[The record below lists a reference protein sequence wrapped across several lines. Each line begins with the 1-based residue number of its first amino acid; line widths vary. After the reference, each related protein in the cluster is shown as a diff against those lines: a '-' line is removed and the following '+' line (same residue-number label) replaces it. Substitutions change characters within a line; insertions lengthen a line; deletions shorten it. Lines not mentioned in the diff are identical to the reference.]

1 MKRRYVKLKVKL
13 VLLVVLIYLLGC
25 GALIYQEADKI
36 RWEYSVEARNH
47 EGFVNYLRDIDG
59 GDSSKFIKEVYQ
71 VYSRNVS
78 RVHDGMGFY
87 SMVINRKTDEV
98 FIEDQNFLIIT
109 KQNMEPTDE
118 DFRVLLLEPNFG
130 FEDLSAQWDFMYGGY
145 DNIEIIG
152 SCDETFVYLE
162 ELKWTDTVDK
172 TLHTYT
178 PSKKENIQPGN
189 TVRFEEWAGG
199 NTFDRNYEDVDEVNY
214 WVRSNSVYTQFGDH
228 ELRREMNAKAKEL
241 CEQLYE
247 DYTFGTATAH
257 DLLNEGI
264 FTSYVARVNYI
275 NDEFAI
281 SHVYVFHPV
290 SLAIR
295 ELSGFFFYATI
306 FIFII
311 IAIICFIINKAYAKQ
326 LVYENNRRE
335 LTRGIAHELKTPL
348 AVAKGYI
355 ENWDYLDE
363 NDRKESSK
371 IMIDE
376 IDHMNKMVSDLLELS
391 HLEANKKQLIF
402 ESVDLYFLTNTV
414 LKRMKGTIEER
425 GLNVS
430 DNTDKEKTG
439 QDSGCFIVQADL
451 EMTRTVI
458 VNFISN
464 AVKYADKNID
474 ISLSDNG
481 RKVRFSIIN
490 DGIGINK
497 ENIDKVWDEFYRSD
511 SINTSRIGG
520 NGLGLSISKQIL
532 IMHKAKYGCKSEN
545 SKTEFWFEMRK

>member
-1 MKRRYVKLKVKL
+1 MKRRYFKLKIKL
-13 VLLVVLIYLLGC
+13 ILLVMFIYLVGC
-25 GALIYQEADKI
+25 AVLIYQEADKI
-36 RWEYSVEARNH
+36 RKEYFEEAINH
-47 EGFVNYLRDIDG
+47 DGFDELTYNIYEGYSSGYIKFMYRKYLND
-59 GDSSKFIKEVYQ
+59 
-71 VYSRNVS
+71 VS
-78 RVHDGMGFY
+78 RLNDGMGFY
-87 SMVINRKTDEV
+87 SMIFNRKTGE
-98 FIEDQNFLIIT
+98 ILICDQNFLLIS
-109 KQNMEPTDE
+109 KNNVEQ
-118 DFRVLLLEPNFG
+118 DFRILLLEEDFG
-130 FEDLSAQWDFMYGGY
+130 FDNYGPQWALMNKDYR
-145 DNIEIIG
+145 DVEIMG
-152 SCDETFVYLE
+152 SCDDTFVYLE
-162 ELKWTDTVDK
+162 ELKWTDIK
-172 TLHTYT
+172 GKETYT
-178 PSKKENIQPGN
+178 YIPLNQENGQNGN
-189 TVRFEEWAGG
+189 TIRFEEWIGD
-199 NTFDRNYEDVDEVNY
+199 NEY
-214 WVRSNSVYTQFGDH
+214 WIYANSVYTTHGDH
-228 ELRREMNAKAKEL
+228 QLRKEMNHKAKAL
-241 CEQLYE
+241 CEQFYE
-247 DYTFGTATAH
+247 DYAGGTGSQ
-257 DLLNEGI
+257 NQIKEEGI
-264 FTSYVARVNYI
+264 FTSYLGDFDYI
-275 NDEFAI
+275 DDELAA
-281 SHVYVFHPV
+281 SYVYVFNPV
-290 SLAIR
+290 SLAVR
-295 ELSGFFFYATI
+295 ELSDFLFYATL
-306 FIFII
+306 FILII
-311 IAIICFIINKAYAKQ
+311 IAIICFIVSKAYSKQ
-326 LVYENNRRE
+326 LAYENNRRE

-402 ESVDLYFLTNTV
+402 ESVDLYSLTNTV

-451 EMTRTVI
+451 EMIRTVI

-481 RKVRFSIIN
+481 RKVRFSITN
-490 DGIGINK
+490 DGTGINK

>member
-1 MKRRYVKLKVKL
+1 MKRRYFKLKIKL
-13 VLLVVLIYLLGC
+13 ILMVLMIYLLGC
-25 GALIYQEADKI
+25 GVLIYQEADKI
-36 RWEYSVEARNH
+36 RWEYIEEAQSH
-47 EGFVNYLRDIDG
+47 GGFINYLHDVNG
-59 GDSSKFIKEVYQ
+59 EYNSEFIKEVYRL
-71 VYSRNVS
+71 YSKNVS

-87 SMVINRKTDEV
+87 SMVIDRKTGEV
-98 FIEDQNFLIIT
+98 LIEDQNFLIIT
-109 KQNMEPTDE
+109 KQNMEPSDE
-118 DFRVLLLEPNFG
+118 DFRVLLLESNFG
-130 FEDLSAQWDFMYGGY
+130 FEDFSAQRDFMYGGY

-152 SCDETFVYLE
+152 SCDDTFVYLE
-162 ELKWTDTVDK
+162 ELKWTYMEDNNI
-172 TLHTYT
+172 HTYT
-178 PSKKENIQPGN
+178 PSIQENGQAGK

-199 NTFDRNYEDVDEVNY
+199 NTFNRYYEDIDEVKY
-214 WVRSNSVYTQFGDH
+214 WVRGNSIYTEYGEN
-228 ELRREMNAKAKEL
+228 ELRRDMNAKAKEL
-241 CEQLYE
+241 CEKLYE
-247 DYTFGTATAH
+247 DYTFGTATAR

-275 NDEFAI
+275 NEEMAI
-281 SHVYVFHPV
+281 AHVYVFNPV
-290 SLAIR
+290 NQAIR
-295 ELSGFFFYATI
+295 ELTLFLVNATI

-311 IAIICFIINKAYAKQ
+311 IAIICFIINEVYTKQ
-326 LVYENNRRE
+326 LAYENNRRE

-355 ENWDYLDE
+355 ENWDCLDE
-363 NDRKESSK
+363 KDREESSK
-371 IMIDE
+371 IMIEE

-391 HLEANKKQLIF
+391 HLEANKKQLIP
-402 ESVDLYFLTNTV
+402 ESVDLYSLTDTV

-430 DNTDKEKTG
+430 DNTDKEKIG

-451 EMTRTVI
+451 EMIRTVI

-474 ISLSDNG
+474 ICLSDSG
-481 RKVRFSIIN
+481 KKVRFSIVN
-490 DGIGINK
+490 DGTGINK

-545 SKTEFWFEMRK
+545 DKTEFWFEMRK